1 MNFPKS
7 WDIRRSRFCVSL
19 RDVRGEEAPL
29 ASATKDGV
37 FLRDDLEISVW
48 NPLSNTS
55 NYKLVESDDFV
66 IGLRSF
72 QHGISHSKVRGNVSP
87 AYTVLRPGADVYA
100 GYLKYYFRSSLL
112 ISQLANITQGIRQ
125 GQAIDIEAFRN
136 LLLPVPPLWEQRRI
150 ADFLDAE
157 ATRIDRLI
165 ELRQRQ
171 LVILADRYASS
182 ISEIT
187 TPGISASRDRN
198 AKWPWLPVSLQTAR
212 LGYLAR
218 VQSGVTVHEA
228 RERSGE
234 DAEFPY
240 LRVANVQGERID
252 LSEVKSITIP
262 VSMARRS
269 MLQPGDLVMTEA
281 NGNPDNLGRGAVWHG
296 ELPNMVHQNH
306 VFAIRVNREYLIP
319 EYVSALLAA
328 AHGRRYFRFTAT
340 QVGIATTSSSK
351 VLDFPVPV
359 LSLDAQRHVVAE
371 CDRVRASVDRAKAA
385 LIRQVDL
392 LAERKRALVTAA
404 VTGQFDVAS
413 ASGRGVGA

>member
-37 FLRDDLEISVW
+37 FLRGDLEISVW
-48 NPLSNTS
+48 NPLSDTS
-55 NYKLVESDDFV
+55 SYKLVEPDDFV

-72 QHGISHSKVRGNVSP
+72 QHGISHSEVRGNVSP

-157 ATRIDRLI
+157 TARIDRIRNARLRQLSLI
-165 ELRQRQ
+165 EEKLESTLYYKLVRSSAITVQLRR
-171 LVILADRYASS
+171 LGIRV
-182 ISEIT
+182 T
-187 TPGISASRDRN
+187 TGPFGTVFSASEYQFGGIPMINPVHIKNGEIVPDRN
-198 AKWPWLPVSLQTAR
+198 HAVSPAMAAR
-212 LGYLAR
+212 LHRHLLRSGDLIVGRKGDIGQAAIVRPDQDGWVCGSDSIALHPNTEKVRSEYLAYALR
-218 VQSGVTVHEA
+218 SKFVRSQLLA
-228 RERSGE
+228 RSL
-234 DAEFPY
+234 ATTMPS
-240 LRVANVQGERID
+240 
-252 LSEVKSITIP
+252 LSE
-262 VSMARRS
+262 
-269 MLQPGDLVMTEA
+269 
-281 NGNPDNLGRGAVWHG
+281 GNL
-296 ELPNMVHQNH
+296 
-306 VFAIRVNREYLIP
+306 
-319 EYVSALLAA
+319 
-328 AHGRRYFRFTAT
+328 
-340 QVGIATTSSSK
+340 
-351 VLDFPVPV
+351 
-359 LSLDAQRHVVAE
+359 LSLEIPQLELHEQDRIIRSIDHVQAWK
-371 CDRVRASVDRAKAA
+371 AKAVAAMQSQLSLLSERRQA
-385 LIRQVDL
+385 LI
-392 LAERKRALVTAA
+392 TAA